1 MGLALLSAAIS
12 GMIFGIGLAL
22 AGMLNPAKVAG
33 FLDIFG
39 LWDPSLMLVMAG
51 GIMVNAAGYFLFV
64 RGVQSSFS
72 QSSFSQSSFSQSS
85 FSRPFFAK
93 SFSLPEARQ
102 IDRKLVIGSGLFGMG
117 WGLAG
122 LCPGPVIASIGL
134 DPAGILLFLAVMLA
148 GLKLGSL
155 IRTRL

>member
-12 GMIFGIGLAL
+12 GIIFGIGLAL

-51 GIMVNAAGYFLFV
+51 GIAVNSAGYFLFL
-64 RGVQSSFS
+64 RSGK
-72 QSSFSQSSFSQSS
+72 
-85 FSRPFFAK
+85 PLFAS

-102 IDRKLVIGSGLFGMG
+102 IDKKLIIGSVLFGVG

-122 LCPGPVIASIGL
+122 LCPGPVAASIGL
-134 DPAGILLFLAVMLA
+134 DPLSILPFLAVMLA
-148 GLKLGSL
+148 GLKLGVI
-155 IRTRL
+155 IRTRI

>member
-12 GMIFGIGLAL
+12 GMIFGVGLAL

-64 RGVQSSFS
+64 RGGQS
-72 QSSFSQSSFSQSS
+72 
-85 FSRPFFAK
+85 PFFAK

-102 IDRKLVIGSGLFGMG
+102 IDRKLVIGSVLFGIG

-134 DPAGILLFLAVMLA
+134 DPAGIFPFLAVMLA
-148 GLKLGSL
+148 GLKLGSM

>member
-12 GMIFGIGLAL
+12 GMIFGVGLAL

-51 GIMVNAAGYFLFV
+51 GILVNGAGYFLCV
-64 RGVQSSFS
+64 RRGQPLFS
-72 QSSFSQSSFSQSS
+72 KTL
-85 FSRPFFAK
+85 FAK
-93 SFSLPEARQ
+93 PLFADTFSLPEVRQ
-102 IDRKLVIGSGLFGMG
+102 IDRKLVIGSVLFGMG

-134 DPAGILLFLAVMLA
+134 NPAGIFPFLAVMLA
-148 GLKLGSL
+148 GLKLGGI
-155 IRTRL
+155 IRARL

>member
-64 RGVQSSFS
+64 RGG
-72 QSSFSQSSFSQSS
+72 QSSFSQSS

-102 IDRKLVIGSGLFGMG
+102 IDRKLIIGSGLFGMG

-134 DPAGILLFLAVMLA
+134 DPAGIFPFLAVMLA

>member
-12 GMIFGIGLAL
+12 GIIFGIGLAL

-51 GIMVNAAGYFLFV
+51 GIAVNSAGYFLFL
-64 RGVQSSFS
+64 RSGK
-72 QSSFSQSSFSQSS
+72 
-85 FSRPFFAK
+85 PLFAS

-102 IDRKLVIGSGLFGMG
+102 IDKKLIIGSVLFGVG

-122 LCPGPVIASIGL
+122 LCPGPVVASIGL
-134 DPAGILLFLAVMLA
+134 DPLSILPFLAVMLA
-148 GLKLGSL
+148 GLKLGVI
-155 IRTRL
+155 IRTRI

>member
-12 GMIFGIGLAL
+12 GVIFGVGLAL

-64 RGVQSSFS
+64 RGGLSSFS
-72 QSSFSQSSFSQSS
+72 QSL
-85 FSRPFFAK
+85 FSRPFFAT

-102 IDRKLVIGSGLFGMG
+102 IDRKLIIGSLLFGMG

-134 DPAGILLFLAVMLA
+134 DPAGIFPFLAIMLA

-155 IRTRL
+155 IRSRL

>member
-12 GMIFGIGLAL
+12 GVIFGVGLAL

-64 RGVQSSFS
+64 RRRSSFS
-72 QSSFSQSSFSQSS
+72 QSLFSQSLISG
-85 FSRPFFAK
+85 PFFAT

-102 IDRKLVIGSGLFGMG
+102 IDRKLIIGSLLFGMG

-122 LCPGPVIASIGL
+122 LCPGPGIASIGL
-134 DPAGILLFLAVMLA
+134 DPAGIFPFLAIMLA

-155 IRTRL
+155 IRSRL

>member
-12 GMIFGIGLAL
+12 GMIFGVGLAL

-51 GIMVNAAGYFLFV
+51 GILVNGAGYFLCV
-64 RGVQSSFS
+64 RRGQSLFAQSLFS
-72 QSSFSQSSFSQSS
+72 K
-85 FSRPFFAK
+85 PLFAGT
-93 SFSLPEARQ
+93 FSLPESRQ
-102 IDRKLVIGSGLFGMG
+102 IDRKLVIGSVLFGMG

-134 DPAGILLFLAVMLA
+134 NPAGIFPFLAVMLA
-148 GLKLGSL
+148 GLKLGGI
-155 IRTRL
+155 IRARL

>member
-12 GMIFGIGLAL
+12 GMIFGVGLAL

-33 FLDIFG
+33 FLDVFG

-51 GIMVNAAGYFLFV
+51 GILVNGAGYFLCV
-64 RGVQSSFS
+64 RRGQ
-72 QSSFSQSSFSQSS
+72 
-85 FSRPFFAK
+85 PLFAK
-93 SFSLPEARQ
+93 PLFAKPLFAGTFSLPEVRK
-102 IDRKLVIGSGLFGMG
+102 IDRKLVIGSVLFGMG

-134 DPAGILLFLAVMLA
+134 NPAGIFPFLAVMLA
-148 GLKLGSL
+148 GLKLGGI
-155 IRTRL
+155 IRARL

>member
-12 GMIFGIGLAL
+12 GMIFGVGLAL

-33 FLDIFG
+33 FLDVFG

-51 GIMVNAAGYFLFV
+51 GILVNGAGYFLCV
-64 RGVQSSFS
+64 RRGQ
-72 QSSFSQSSFSQSS
+72 
-85 FSRPFFAK
+85 PLFAK
-93 SFSLPEARQ
+93 PLFAKPLFAGTFSLPEVRK
-102 IDRKLVIGSGLFGMG
+102 IDRKLVIGSVLFGMG

-134 DPAGILLFLAVMLA
+134 NPAGIFPFLAVMLA
-148 GLKLGSL
+148 GLKLGGI
-155 IRTRL
+155 IRARLKS

>member
-1 MGLALLSAAIS
+1 MGVALLSAAVS
-12 GMIFGIGLAL
+12 GIIFGIGLAI

-51 GIMVNAAGYFLFV
+51 GILVNAAGYFLFV
-64 RGVQSSFS
+64 RGGK
-72 QSSFSQSSFSQSS
+72 
-85 FSRPFFAK
+85 PFFAAN
-93 SFSLPEARQ
+93 FSLPEARQ
-102 IDRKLVIGSGLFGMG
+102 IDVKLIFGSILFGVG

-134 DPAGILLFLAVMLA
+134 DPARIFPFLAVMLA
-148 GLKLGSL
+148 GLKLGGI
-155 IRTRL
+155 IRDRF

>member
-12 GMIFGIGLAL
+12 GIIFGIGLAL

-51 GIMVNAAGYFLFV
+51 GIAVNAAGYFLFL
-64 RGVQSSFS
+64 RSGK
-72 QSSFSQSSFSQSS
+72 
-85 FSRPFFAK
+85 PLFAS

-102 IDRKLVIGSGLFGMG
+102 IDKKLIIGSVLFGVG
-117 WGLAG
+117 WGIAG
-122 LCPGPVIASIGL
+122 LCPGPVVASIGL
-134 DPAGILLFLAVMLA
+134 DPLSILPFLAVMLA
-148 GLKLGSL
+148 GLKLGVI
-155 IRTRL
+155 IRTRI

>member
-12 GMIFGIGLAL
+12 GIIFGIGLAL

-33 FLDIFG
+33 FLDIFR

-51 GIMVNAAGYFLFV
+51 GIAVNAAGYFLFL
-64 RGVQSSFS
+64 RSGK
-72 QSSFSQSSFSQSS
+72 
-85 FSRPFFAK
+85 PLFAS

-102 IDRKLVIGSGLFGMG
+102 IDKKLIIGSVLFGVG

-122 LCPGPVIASIGL
+122 LCPGPVVASIGL
-134 DPAGILLFLAVMLA
+134 DPLSILPFLAVMLA
-148 GLKLGSL
+148 GLKLGVI
-155 IRTRL
+155 IRTRI

>member
-12 GMIFGIGLAL
+12 GMIFGVGLAL

-51 GIMVNAAGYFLFV
+51 GILVNGAGYFLCV
-64 RGVQSSFS
+64 RRGQ
-72 QSSFSQSSFSQSS
+72 
-85 FSRPFFAK
+85 PLFAK
-93 SFSLPEARQ
+93 PLFAKPLFAGTFSLPEARQ
-102 IDRKLVIGSGLFGMG
+102 IDRKLVIGSVLFGMG

-134 DPAGILLFLAVMLA
+134 NPAGIFPFLAVMLA
-148 GLKLGSL
+148 GLKLGGI
-155 IRTRL
+155 IRARL

>member
-12 GMIFGIGLAL
+12 GMIFGVGLAL

-33 FLDIFG
+33 FLDVFG

-51 GIMVNAAGYFLFV
+51 GILVNGAGYFLCV
-64 RGVQSSFS
+64 RRGQLLFAQSLFS
-72 QSSFSQSSFSQSS
+72 K
-85 FSRPFFAK
+85 PLFAGTY
-93 SFSLPEARQ
+93 SLPEARQ
-102 IDRKLVIGSGLFGMG
+102 IDRKLVIGSVLFGMG

-134 DPAGILLFLAVMLA
+134 NPAGIFPFLAVMLA
-148 GLKLGSL
+148 GLKLGGI
-155 IRTRL
+155 IRARL

>member
-12 GMIFGIGLAL
+12 GIIFGIGLAL

-33 FLDIFG
+33 FLNIFG

-51 GIMVNAAGYFLFV
+51 GIAVNAAGYFLFL
-64 RGVQSSFS
+64 RSGK
-72 QSSFSQSSFSQSS
+72 
-85 FSRPFFAK
+85 PLFAS

-102 IDRKLVIGSGLFGMG
+102 IDKKLIIGSVLFGVG

-122 LCPGPVIASIGL
+122 LCPGPVVASIGL
-134 DPAGILLFLAVMLA
+134 DPLSILPFLAVMLA
-148 GLKLGSL
+148 GLKLGVI
-155 IRTRL
+155 IRTRI

>member
-12 GMIFGIGLAL
+12 GMIFGVGLAL

-51 GIMVNAAGYFLFV
+51 GILVNGAGYFLCV
-64 RGVQSSFS
+64 RRGQPLFAQSLFS
-72 QSSFSQSSFSQSS
+72 K
-85 FSRPFFAK
+85 PLFAGT
-93 SFSLPEARQ
+93 FSLPEARQ
-102 IDRKLVIGSGLFGMG
+102 IDRKLVIGSVLFGMG

-134 DPAGILLFLAVMLA
+134 NPAGIFPFLAVMLA
-148 GLKLGSL
+148 GLKLGGI
-155 IRTRL
+155 IRARL

>member
-12 GMIFGIGLAL
+12 GMIFGVGLAL

-33 FLDIFG
+33 FLDVFG

-51 GIMVNAAGYFLFV
+51 GILVNGAGYFLCV
-64 RGVQSSFS
+64 RRGQPLFAQSLFS
-72 QSSFSQSSFSQSS
+72 KTLFGK
-85 FSRPFFAK
+85 PLFAGT
-93 SFSLPEARQ
+93 FSLPEARQ
-102 IDRKLVIGSGLFGMG
+102 IDRKLVIGSVLFGMG

-134 DPAGILLFLAVMLA
+134 NPAGIFPFLAVMLA
-148 GLKLGSL
+148 GLKLGGI
-155 IRTRL
+155 IRARL

>member
-64 RGVQSSFS
+64 RGG
-72 QSSFSQSSFSQSS
+72 QSS

-93 SFSLPEARQ
+93 SISLPEARQ

-134 DPAGILLFLAVMLA
+134 DPAGIFPFLAVMLA

>member
-12 GMIFGIGLAL
+12 GMIFGVGLAL

-51 GIMVNAAGYFLFV
+51 GILVNGAGYFLCV
-64 RGVQSSFS
+64 RRGQPLFAQSLFS
-72 QSSFSQSSFSQSS
+72 K
-85 FSRPFFAK
+85 PLFAK
-93 SFSLPEARQ
+93 PLFAGTFSLPEARQ
-102 IDRKLVIGSGLFGMG
+102 IDRKLVIGSVLFGMG

-134 DPAGILLFLAVMLA
+134 NPAGIFPFLAVMLA
-148 GLKLGSL
+148 GLKLGGM
-155 IRTRL
+155 IRARL

>member
-12 GMIFGIGLAL
+12 GMIFGVGLAL

-64 RGVQSSFS
+64 RGGQS
-72 QSSFSQSSFSQSS
+72 
-85 FSRPFFAK
+85 PFFAK
-93 SFSLPEARQ
+93 SFSLPAARQ
-102 IDRKLVIGSGLFGMG
+102 IDRKLVIGSVLFGIG

-134 DPAGILLFLAVMLA
+134 DPAGIFPFLLVMLA
-148 GLKLGSL
+148 GLKLGSM

>member
-64 RGVQSSFS
+64 RGGQSSFS
-72 QSSFSQSSFSQSS
+72 HPHFLGHFLPN
-85 FSRPFFAK
+85 PFRCQRRVK
-93 SFSLPEARQ
+93 S
-102 IDRKLVIGSGLFGMG
+102 
-117 WGLAG
+117 
-122 LCPGPVIASIGL
+122 IASWL
-134 DPAGILLFLAVMLA
+134 LAVGYLVW
-148 GLKLGSL
+148 GGDWLVYV
-155 IRTRL
+155 RVRLSPALVWTQRVYSRFWR

>member
-12 GMIFGIGLAL
+12 GMIFGVGLAL

-51 GIMVNAAGYFLFV
+51 GILVNGAGYFLCV
-64 RGVQSSFS
+64 RRGQPLFAQSLFA
-72 QSSFSQSSFSQSS
+72 QSL
-85 FSRPFFAK
+85 FAK
-93 SFSLPEARQ
+93 PLFAKPLFAGTFSLPEARQ
-102 IDRKLVIGSGLFGMG
+102 IDRKLVIGSVLFGMG

-134 DPAGILLFLAVMLA
+134 NPAGIFPFLAVMLA
-148 GLKLGSL
+148 GLKLGGI
-155 IRTRL
+155 IRARL

>member
-12 GMIFGIGLAL
+12 GMIFGVGLAL

-64 RGVQSSFS
+64 RGGQS
-72 QSSFSQSSFSQSS
+72 
-85 FSRPFFAK
+85 PFFAK
-93 SFSLPEARQ
+93 SFSLPAARQ
-102 IDRKLVIGSGLFGMG
+102 IDRKLVIGSVLFGIS

-134 DPAGILLFLAVMLA
+134 DPAGIFPFLLVMLA
-148 GLKLGSL
+148 GLKLGSM

>member
-12 GMIFGIGLAL
+12 GIIFGIGLAL

-51 GIMVNAAGYFLFV
+51 GIAVNAAGYFLFL
-64 RGVQSSFS
+64 RSGK
-72 QSSFSQSSFSQSS
+72 
-85 FSRPFFAK
+85 PLFAS

-102 IDRKLVIGSGLFGMG
+102 IDKKLIIGSVLFGVG

-122 LCPGPVIASIGL
+122 LCPGPVVASIGL
-134 DPAGILLFLAVMLA
+134 DPLSILPFLAVMLA
-148 GLKLGSL
+148 GLKLGVI
-155 IRTRL
+155 IRTRI

>member
-1 MGLALLSAAIS
+1 MGLALLSAAFS
-12 GMIFGIGLAL
+12 GVIFGVGLAL

-64 RGVQSSFS
+64 RGGLSSFS
-72 QSSFSQSSFSQSS
+72 QSLI
-85 FSRPFFAK
+85 SRPFFAT
-93 SFSLPEARQ
+93 SFSLPEAWQ
-102 IDRKLVIGSGLFGMG
+102 IDRKLIIGSLLFGMG

-134 DPAGILLFLAVMLA
+134 DPAGIFPFLAIMLA

-155 IRTRL
+155 IRSRL

>member
-12 GMIFGIGLAL
+12 GMIFGVGLAL

-33 FLDIFG
+33 FLDVFG

-51 GIMVNAAGYFLFV
+51 GILVNGAGYFLCV
-64 RGVQSSFS
+64 RRGQ
-72 QSSFSQSSFSQSS
+72 
-85 FSRPFFAK
+85 PLFAK
-93 SFSLPEARQ
+93 PLFAKPLFAGTFSLPEVRK
-102 IDRKLVIGSGLFGMG
+102 IDRKLVIGSVLFGMG

-134 DPAGILLFLAVMLA
+134 NPAGIFPFLAVMLA
-148 GLKLGSL
+148 GLKLGGI
-155 IRTRL
+155 IRARLWS

>member
-12 GMIFGIGLAL
+12 GIIFGIGLAL

-51 GIMVNAAGYFLFV
+51 GIAVNAAGYFLFL
-64 RGVQSSFS
+64 RSGK
-72 QSSFSQSSFSQSS
+72 
-85 FSRPFFAK
+85 PLFAS

-102 IDRKLVIGSGLFGMG
+102 IDKKLIIGSVLFGVG

-134 DPAGILLFLAVMLA
+134 DPLSILPFLAVMLA
-148 GLKLGSL
+148 GLKLGVI
-155 IRTRL
+155 IRTRI

>member
-12 GMIFGIGLAL
+12 GMIFGVGLAL

-64 RGVQSSFS
+64 RGGQSSFS
-72 QSSFSQSSFSQSS
+72 QSLFSQSS

-134 DPAGILLFLAVMLA
+134 DPAGIFPFLAVMLA
-148 GLKLGSL
+148 GLKLGNL
-155 IRTRL
+155 IRIKL

>member
-12 GMIFGIGLAL
+12 GMIFGVGLGL

-33 FLDIFG
+33 FLDVFG

-51 GIMVNAAGYFLFV
+51 GILVNGAGYFLCV
-64 RGVQSSFS
+64 RRGQ
-72 QSSFSQSSFSQSS
+72 
-85 FSRPFFAK
+85 PLFAK
-93 SFSLPEARQ
+93 PLFPKPLFAETFSLPEARQ
-102 IDRKLVIGSGLFGMG
+102 IDRKLVIGSVLFGMG

-134 DPAGILLFLAVMLA
+134 NPAGIFPFLVVMLA
-148 GLKLGSL
+148 GLKLGG
-155 IRTRL
+155 IICARL

>member
-12 GMIFGIGLAL
+12 GMIFGVGLAL

-33 FLDIFG
+33 FLDVFG

-51 GIMVNAAGYFLFV
+51 GILVNGAGYFLCV
-64 RGVQSSFS
+64 RRGQ
-72 QSSFSQSSFSQSS
+72 
-85 FSRPFFAK
+85 PLFAK
-93 SFSLPEARQ
+93 RLFGKPLFAATFSLPEARQ
-102 IDRKLVIGSGLFGMG
+102 IDRKLVIGSVLFGMG

-134 DPAGILLFLAVMLA
+134 NPAGIFPFLAVMLA
-148 GLKLGSL
+148 GLKLGGI
-155 IRTRL
+155 IRARL

>member
-1 MGLALLSAAIS
+1 MGLVLLSAAIS
-12 GMIFGIGLAL
+12 GMIFGVGLAL

-51 GIMVNAAGYFLFV
+51 GILVNGAGYFLCV
-64 RGVQSSFS
+64 RRGQPLFAQSLFS
-72 QSSFSQSSFSQSS
+72 K
-85 FSRPFFAK
+85 PLFAK
-93 SFSLPEARQ
+93 PLFAGTFSLPEARQ
-102 IDRKLVIGSGLFGMG
+102 IDRKLVIGSVLFGMG

-134 DPAGILLFLAVMLA
+134 NPAGIFPFLAVMLA
-148 GLKLGSL
+148 GLKLGGI
-155 IRTRL
+155 IRARL